1 MAKSKKA
8 DETIE
13 GKLHSIDTIIA
24 QLESGELT
32 LEQSLKLFT
41 DGTQLIH
48 DCRNILDHTAKKI
61 EDVAQSKITDVPS
74 DDFDDDDIP
83 F

>member
-1 MAKSKKA
+1 MAKSKNL

-13 GKLHSIDTIIA
+13 VKLTNIDSIIE
-24 QLESGELT
+24 QLESSELT

-41 DGTQLIH
+41 DGTKLIH
-48 DCRNILDHTAKKI
+48 DCRNILDGTAKKI
-61 EDVAQSKITDVPS
+61 EEISNISAPDNS
-74 DDFDDDDIP
+74 DDDIP